1 MKLALRFAA
10 VLLIAVTAS
19 PVAAQR
25 GGATADASRLGA
37 SLRGTVEAS
46 RVISRDAERFDRADR
61 GDRGDRGDSHQ
72 ARRRWNAANDTG
84 TRIRRP
90 GNHHARRRWNAA
102 NNRDR

>member
-25 GGATADASRLGA
+25 GGATADAGRLGA

-46 RVISRDAERFDRADR
+46 RVISRDAERFDRA
-61 GDRGDRGDSHQ
+61 DRGDSHQ